1 MRPPCELIQ
10 RDFLPKVRSQL
21 AHSLNE
27 EGLSQSEIA
36 EHLEVT
42 QAAIHKYL
50 QNRPD
55 VTPDIKELS
64 DSISEMIV
72 EGKYRRDV
80 LVKMLCT
87 VCMTSRIGG
96 KICAL
101 HRRQIDSLGA
111 VSCSICSE
119 LLGDATH
126 LRVRSDVLQEIQ
138 MALEVVESSSD
149 FSRIVPQV
157 RANLVVCGED
167 ASSPED
173 VAGVPGRIT
182 VISGRARALMP
193 PGFGTSQHTASLLL
207 WAKSMAAEVRACF
220 CISGEDCVLRA
231 AKVLGLLVIELDE
244 STLDVDTIASAV
256 EDKLSSNFDIAERWA
271 IHVPGG
277 MGIEPILYLF
287 GDSAVSLAETCV
299 AISKETAHQ

>member
-10 RDFLPKVRSQL
+10 REFLPKIRSQV

-55 VTPDIKELS
+55 VTPDVKELS
-64 DSISEMIV
+64 DSISEMII
-72 EGKYRRDV
+72 EGKHRRDV
-80 LVKMLCT
+80 LVKMICA

-96 KICAL
+96 RICAL
-101 HRRQIDSLGA
+101 HRRQIDSLGT

-119 LLGDATH
+119 LLGDASQ
-126 LRVRSDVLQEIQ
+126 LRIRSDVLHETQ

-182 VISGRARALMP
+182 VISGRARALLP
-193 PGFGTSQHTASLLL
+193 PGFGTSQHTATILL
-207 WAKSMAAEVRACF
+207 WAKNIDSEVRACF

-231 AKVLGLLVIELDE
+231 AKGLGLPVIELE
-244 STLDVDTIASAV
+244 KSTLEVDAIAFAV
-256 EDKLSSNFDIAERWA
+256 DDKLSSHFSFTDRWG

-287 GDSAVSLAETCV
+287 DGSAVSLAETCV